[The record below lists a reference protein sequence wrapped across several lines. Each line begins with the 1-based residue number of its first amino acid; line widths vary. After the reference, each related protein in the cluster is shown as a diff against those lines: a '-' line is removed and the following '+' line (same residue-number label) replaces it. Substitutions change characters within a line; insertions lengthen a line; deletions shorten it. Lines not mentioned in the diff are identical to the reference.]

1 MDIVCRPARPGDLDA
16 AAGIVQR
23 AYNDLRARHGLAPTV
38 PLRPPLFQRFCLAED
53 PEGLWVAE
61 AGGAVVGF
69 GCAWVRQR
77 FWFLAQLFTEPGAQA
92 KGVGQALLSK
102 TLQHAE
108 RNGAENRALITMA
121 YNTASTG
128 LYVRN
133 GLYPREPLYRVVAP
147 APAPTVER
155 STAAS
160 GYDVMPVAPWP
171 QAEEWMGRIDDEV
184 LGFRRGTHHA
194 FLLGGPAA
202 RAVRIGRG
210 GRPAGY
216 AYISAEGHIGPLAVA
231 PDADARAVV
240 LAAVR
245 CALEERPRQV
255 SMIVPG
261 RADRILGAVL
271 ELGFRIDEPFVL
283 LSARPFGDWRH
294 YLPSNPGF
302 M

>member
-1 MDIVCRPARPGDLDA
+1 MEIACRPARPDDLEA

-38 PLRPPLFQRFCLAED
+38 PLRPPLFQAFCLDED

-69 GCAWVRQR
+69 GCAWMRQR

-102 TLQHAE
+102 TLGHAE
-108 RNGAENRALITMA
+108 RNGAGNRALITMA

-133 GLYPREPLYRVVAP
+133 GLYPREPLFRVAAP
-147 APAPTVER
+147 APAIAR
-155 STAAS
+155 GIAAA
-160 GYDVMPVAPWP
+160 DHEAVPIAPWP
-171 QAEEWMGRIDDEV
+171 EPREWLGRIDEEV
-184 LGFRRGTHHA
+184 LGFRREEHHA

-202 RAVRIGRG
+202 RAVRIERA

-216 AYISAEGHIGPLAVA
+216 AYVSAEGHIGPLAVA
-231 PDADARAVV
+231 PGADAKGVV
-240 LAAVR
+240 LAALR
-245 CALEERPRQV
+245 CALEGQPRQL

-261 RADRILGAVL
+261 KADRVLGAAA
-271 ELGFRIDEPFVL
+271 ELGFRIDEPFLL

>member
-1 MDIVCRPARPGDLDA
+1 MDIACRPARPDDLDA
-16 AAGIVQR
+16 AARIVQR

-38 PLRPPLFQRFCLAED
+38 PLRPPLFQKFCLAED
-53 PEGLWVAE
+53 PGGLWVAE

-69 GCAWVRQR
+69 GFSWVRQR

-102 TLQHAE
+102 TLEHAE
-108 RNGAENRALITMA
+108 RNGTENRALITMA

-133 GLYPREPLYRVVAP
+133 GLYPREPLFRVATP
-147 APAPTVER
+147 APAVAR
-155 STAAS
+155 RIAAD
-160 GYDVMPVAPWP
+160 YEAVPLAPWP
-171 QAEEWMGRIDDEV
+171 GPREWLGRIDEAV
-184 LGFRRGTHHA
+184 LGFRREEHHV

-202 RAVRIGRG
+202 RAVRIERAGNL
-210 GRPAGY
+210 AGY

-231 PDADARAVV
+231 PGADAKGVV
-240 LAAVR
+240 SAAVR
-245 CALEERPRQV
+245 CALEGRPPQL

-261 RADRILGAVL
+261 KADGILGAAS
-271 ELGFRIDEPFVL
+271 ELGFRIEEPFLL

>member
-1 MDIVCRPARPGDLDA
+1 MDIACRPARPDDLDA
-16 AAGIVQR
+16 AVRIVQR
-23 AYNDLRARHGLAPTV
+23 AHNDLRVRHGLAPTV
-38 PLRPPLFQRFCLAED
+38 PLRPPLFQKFCLAED
-53 PEGLWVAE
+53 PDGLWVAE
-61 AGGAVVGF
+61 ADGVVVGF
-69 GCAWVRQR
+69 GFSWMRQR

-133 GLYPREPLYRVVAP
+133 GLYPREPLFRVAAP
-147 APAPTVER
+147 APAVAR
-155 STAAS
+155 RIAAAE
-160 GYDVMPVAPWP
+160 DHEAVPIAPWP
-171 QAEEWMGRIDDEV
+171 EPREWLGRIDEEV
-184 LGFRRGTHHA
+184 LGFRREEHHT

-202 RAVRIGRG
+202 RAVRIEHAG
-210 GRPAGY
+210 GPAGY

-231 PDADARAVV
+231 PGADAKGVV
-240 LAAVR
+240 LAALR
-245 CALEERPRQV
+245 CALEGQPQQL

-261 RADRILGAVL
+261 KADRILGAAS

-283 LSARPFGDWRH
+283 LSARPFGHWRH